1 MTDTGFALF
10 VGQLTRRH
18 PPAWPSRPLH
28 PCLSTLPR
36 MDPDGYRSLF
46 DLTGRTA
53 IVTGGTRG
61 IGRSIAEGMAC
72 AGASVVVASRSAE
85 ACAATEAHLADAG
98 FNALGVPT
106 HMGDVDAVEALAAA
120 AVERFGG
127 IDIVVNNA
135 ANALAQA
142 IGAQTAAAW
151 QKSFEVNLQGPALL
165 VQACLPQLE
174 ASPHASVVNVIS
186 VGAFMFSRGFSIYGA
201 MKAAL
206 LSYTRA
212 AAGELAPRG
221 IRVNALAPGP
231 VDTDMVR
238 NQGPEAAR
246 SMGAGTLL
254 GRLAHPD
261 EMVGPALLL
270 ASDAGRFITGQ
281 VLVADGGLHPH

>member
-1 MTDTGFALF
+1 MGRGAY
-10 VGQLTRRH
+10 
-18 PPAWPSRPLH
+18 AAPS
-28 PCLSTLPR
+28 
-36 MDPDGYRSLF
+36 MDSEAYRTLF

-61 IGRSIAEGMAC
+61 IGRAIAEGLAC
-72 AGASVVVASRSAE
+72 AGARVVVASRSAE
-85 ACAATEAHLADAG
+85 SCAAAETHLAEAG
-98 FNALGVPT
+98 FEALGVST
-106 HMGDVDAVEALAAA
+106 HMGSLDAVEALAAA
-120 AVERFGG
+120 AVDRFGG
-127 IDIVVNNA
+127 VDIVVNNA
-135 ANALAQA
+135 ANALAQP
-142 IGAQTAAAW
+142 IGAQTAVAW
-151 QKSFEVNLQGPALL
+151 QKSFEVNLRGPALL
-165 VQACLPQLE
+165 TQACLPQLE
-174 ASPHASVVNVIS
+174 DSPHASVINVIS

-206 LSYTRA
+206 LAYTRS

-238 NQGPEAAR
+238 NQGPDAAK

-281 VLVADGGLHPH
+281 VIVADGGLHPH

>member
-1 MTDTGFALF
+1 
-10 VGQLTRRH
+10 
-18 PPAWPSRPLH
+18 
-28 PCLSTLPR
+28 
-36 MDPDGYRSLF
+36 MDADAYRELF
-46 DLTGRTA
+46 DLSGRVA

-61 IGRSIAEGMAC
+61 IGLSIAEGLAC
-72 AGASVVVASRSAE
+72 AGAAVVVASRKAE
-85 ACAATEAHLADAG
+85 ACAAVETRLAQQG
-98 FNALGVPT
+98 FEALGVPT
-106 HMGDVDAVEALAAA
+106 HMGDLAAVENLGAA

-127 IDIVVNNA
+127 IDVLVNNA
-135 ANALAQA
+135 ANALAQP

-151 QKSFEVNLQGPALL
+151 QKSFEVNLRGPALL
-165 VQACLPQLE
+165 TQQCLPHLR
-174 ASPHASVVNVIS
+174 ASGHASVINVIS
-186 VGAFMFSRGFSIYGA
+186 VGAFMFSRGFAIYGA

-238 NQGPEAAR
+238 NQGPEAAA
-246 SMGAGTLL
+246 SMAAGPLL
-254 GRLAHPD
+254 GRLAHAD

-281 VLVADGGLHPH
+281 VIVADGGLHPH

>member
-1 MTDTGFALF
+1 
-10 VGQLTRRH
+10 
-18 PPAWPSRPLH
+18 
-28 PCLSTLPR
+28 
-36 MDPDGYRSLF
+36 MDADAYRSLF
-46 DLTGRTA
+46 DLCGRSA

-61 IGRSIAEGMAC
+61 IGLALAEGLGC
-72 AGASVVVASRSAE
+72 AGASVVVASRSAR
-85 ACAATEAHLADAG
+85 ACAAAEERLRGLGIEAS
-98 FNALGVPT
+98 GVPT
-106 HMGDVDAVEALAAA
+106 HMGDLAAVEELAAA
-120 AVERFGG
+120 AVERFGR
-127 IDIVVNNA
+127 IDVVVNNA
-135 ANALAQA
+135 ANALAEP

-151 QKSFEVNLQGPALL
+151 QKSFEVNLRGPAMLT
-165 VQACLPQLE
+165 QACLPQLA
-174 ASPHASVVNVIS
+174 ASEHASVINVIS

-238 NQGPEAAR
+238 NQGPAAAE

-254 GRLAHPD
+254 GRLADPD

-281 VLVADGGLHPH
+281 VIVADGGLHPH

>member
-1 MTDTGFALF
+1 
-10 VGQLTRRH
+10 
-18 PPAWPSRPLH
+18 
-28 PCLSTLPR
+28 
-36 MDPDGYRSLF
+36 MDSGAYGNLF
-46 DLTGRTA
+46 DLSGRTA

-61 IGRSIAEGMAC
+61 IGRAIAEGLAC
-72 AGASVVVASRSAE
+72 AGAQVVVASRSAE
-85 ACAATEAHLADAG
+85 SCAAAEERLSAAG
-98 FNALGVPT
+98 FEALGVPT
-106 HMGDVDAVEALAAA
+106 HMGDLDAVEALVAATLD
-120 AVERFGG
+120 RFGG
-127 IDIVVNNA
+127 IDVVVNNA
-135 ANALAQA
+135 ANALAQP
-142 IGAQTAAAW
+142 IGAQTPIAW
-151 QKSFEVNLQGPALL
+151 QKSFEVNLRGPALL
-165 VQACLPQLE
+165 TQSCLPHLE
-174 ASPHASVVNVIS
+174 ASSHASVVNVIS

-281 VLVADGGLHPH
+281 VIVADGGLHPH